1 MDRFEIADKLHSAA
15 IHLLRR
21 LRAED
26 NAMQLSAPRLSAL
39 SVVVFAGPVS
49 LSDLAAAEQVRL
61 PTISRLIKDLES
73 EGLVKRV
80 KSGSDARVQHVAATA
95 KGKKLLQEG
104 RRRRV
109 SRLAEDLA
117 ALAPAERA
125 MLAEAAELM
134 EKLSG
139 APRTR

>member
-1 MDRFEIADKLHSAA
+1 MEPFEIADKLHSAA

-26 NAMQLSAPRLSAL
+26 DAMNLSPPRLSAL
-39 SVVVFAGPVS
+39 SVVVFAGPVT

-73 EGLVKRV
+73 EGLVRRLKAV
-80 KSGSDARVQHVAATA
+80 DDARVQRVAATA
-95 KGKKLLQEG
+95 KGKKILMEG

-109 SRLAEDLA
+109 SRLAADLA
-117 ALAPAERA
+117 ALSAAERRR
-125 MLAEAAELM
+125 LGEAAELM
-134 EKLSG
+134 EHLSG
-139 APRTR
+139 APKTR

>member
-1 MDRFEIADKLHSAA
+1 MQPFEIADKLHSAA

-26 NAMQLSAPRLSAL
+26 DAMGLSAPRLSAL
-39 SVVVFAGPVS
+39 SVVVFAGPVT

-61 PTISRLIKDLES
+61 PTISRLIKDLEA
-73 EGLVKRV
+73 EGLVRRLKA
-80 KSGSDARVQHVAATA
+80 GDDARVQRVAATA
-95 KGKKLLQEG
+95 KGKKLLHEG

-109 SRLAEDLA
+109 SRLAADLA
-117 ALAPAERA
+117 ALSTAERER
-125 MLAEAAELM
+125 LGEAAELM
-134 EKLSG
+134 ERLSG

>member
-1 MDRFEIADKLHSAA
+1 MDRFEVADKLHSAA

-26 NAMQLSAPRLSAL
+26 SAMELSAPRLSAL

-80 KSGSDARVQHVAATA
+80 KPGSDARVQRVAATA

-109 SRLAEDLA
+109 SRLAKELA
-117 ALAPAERA
+117 ALSPAESE
-125 MLAEAAELM
+125 MLAAAAELM

>member
-1 MDRFEIADKLHSAA
+1 METFEIADKLHSAA

-26 NAMQLSAPRLSAL
+26 NATQLSAPRLSAL
-39 SVVVFAGPVS
+39 SVVVFAGPVA

-61 PTISRLIKDLES
+61 PTISRLIKDLEQ
-73 EGLVKRV
+73 EGLVRRLKV
-80 KSGSDARVQHVAATA
+80 GDDARVQRVEATA

-109 SRLAEDLA
+109 ARLAADLA
-117 ALAPAERA
+117 ALTLAERR
-125 MLAEAAELM
+125 LLGEAALLM
-134 EKLSG
+134 EQVSG